1 MVEAGQDHRRAP
13 SENSASPASC
23 ALTSRSRSP
32 CTVTASTPQ
41 RAPSTA
47 ATRAGQCN
55 HASRYDRPSSYA
67 SATTR
72 SRLLKFNDHS
82 VNLSLADVL
91 SAVRHG
97 LTPKYVAS
105 LALKHAYRPVGVSVL
120 HTIVSQGVENVLRM
134 SVHPFACARLQPQ
147 FQYAHSIVL
156 KPNGQPLR

>member
-1 MVEAGQDHRRAP
+1 MAHTCCRSCGR
-13 SENSASPASC
+13 ASPS
-23 ALTSRSRSP
+23 S
-32 CTVTASTPQ
+32 TASGG
-41 RAPSTA
+41 RA
-47 ATRAGQCN
+47 
-55 HASRYDRPSSYA
+55 SSGRRERRRRDELA
-67 SATTR
+67 P
-72 SRLLKFNDHS
+72 LLKFNDHS

-147 FQYAHSIVL
+147 FQYAYSIVL